1 MNSGSIKTTIT
12 FLALLFGVL
21 LVQGQTELFDKKYYV
36 NEEGDTLKYRLM
48 ISDYDTISSYPLVV
62 FLHGS
67 GERGNDNEAQL
78 KWGVLSFAQPEIMAH
93 YRPVVLAPQCPAG
106 ERWSAYDFQNMNL
119 KEEPTKQME
128 LLKELIDQTIK
139 NMPIDPGRVYITGL
153 SMGGFG
159 TFDAVARYP
168 ELFAAAV
175 PVCGGGDP
183 KQASKMLGVPMWI
196 FHGAKD
202 TTVDPKM
209 SLDMYHAL
217 VKAGAFPGLTIY
229 PEAGHFS
236 WIPAYKDDMMMDW
249 LFSQH
254 K

>member
-1 MNSGSIKTTIT
+1 MKQKTYSGLIIVI
-12 FLALLFGVL
+12 FVLAANTLFS
-21 LVQGQTELFDKKYYV
+21 QSELFEKKQYV
-36 NEEGDTLKYRLM
+36 NEEGETLNYRLM
-48 ISDYDTISSYPLVV
+48 ISDYDTISKYPLVI

-78 KWGVLSFAQPEIMAH
+78 KWGVLGFAEPEIMAH
-93 YRPVVLAPQCPAG
+93 YRPIVVAPQCPAG
-106 ERWSAYDFQNMNL
+106 ERWSAYNFEDMSM
-119 KEEPTKQME
+119 KETPTKLMQ
-128 LLKELIDQTIK
+128 LLKALIDEIMVT
-139 NMPIDPGRVYITGL
+139 MPVDPDRVYITGL

-159 TFDAVARYP
+159 TFDVVARYP

-183 KQASKMLGVPMWI
+183 QQASKMVAVPMWI

-202 TTVDPKM
+202 TTVDPQM
-209 SLDMYHAL
+209 SIDMYEAL

-236 WIPAYKDDMMMDW
+236 WIPAYSDQMMMDW
-249 LFSQH
+249 LFSQR